1 MNVHRLI
8 EWVDYLLG
16 LSPAGGSRK
25 GSILGKL
32 RASMDQL
39 PSCRTFIKRF
49 RDDAAPLMEC
59 QRIIKAHGLS
69 HSTIARY
76 APFIGTIGSSP
87 VRSRFTHYLQAQIQ
101 TAERLGQD
109 HIGLPVSSDQIESL
123 FGLGKLHGTGE
134 IKDANRIALRLPSL
148 CGTHTREEAEQ
159 VVKISVAEERQ
170 ITGAFTSLV
179 KQRRQVVGN
188 QNKRPE

>member
-1 MNVHRLI
+1 M
-8 EWVDYLLG
+8 
-16 LSPAGGSRK
+16 
-25 GSILGKL
+25 
-32 RASMDQL
+32 
-39 PSCRTFIKRF
+39 
-49 RDDAAPLMEC
+49 

-69 HSTIARY
+69 HSTIALCQ
-76 APFIGTIGSSP
+76 PFIGTIGSSP
-87 VRSRFTHYLQAQIQ
+87 VRSRFTLYLQAQIQ
-101 TAERLGQD
+101 TAERLGLD

-148 CGTHTREEAEQ
+148 CGTPTREEAEQ

-179 KQRRQVVGN
+179 KQRRQVLRHPDRLESLGTEQGRTQFDLIASAENRENNGEIFHLPVAYEKTHGP
-188 QNKRPE
+188 QIQCQTGHG